1 MSIDWFTFAA
11 QLVNLLLL
19 IWLLKRFLY
28 GPILAA
34 IATREKRIT
43 EELAQAK
50 ARQAQADHRR
60 EEFRHKVHD
69 IDQRKAALL
78 TEATQ
83 KAQAEYQSLLEEA
96 RKSADAIGQKRL
108 KSLHEKIDRLNQ
120 SLSQRVQEEVFAIAR
135 KTLAELATVSLEA
148 QMTAALL
155 QRLQALN
162 AKQKSS
168 LQAALASHPS
178 TSVVRSAFELP
189 AAQREAI
196 QNTLNDIMAGDIQLR
211 FETEPE
217 LVSGIE
223 LVTSGYKLAWS
234 ISDYLDSVEK
244 GVGDLLQKQEE
255 SPQAVAPAD
264 SSDEA
269 GR

>member
-28 GPILAA
+28 RPILAA
-34 IATREKRIT
+34 IAAREKRIT
-43 EELAQAK
+43 EELAQAQ
-50 ARQAQADHRR
+50 ARQAEADQQR
-60 EEFRHKVHD
+60 EEYRHKVDD
-69 IDQRKAALL
+69 IEQRKAALL
-78 TEATQ
+78 TEAMQ
-83 KAQAEYQSLLEEA
+83 KAQAEYRRLLDEA
-96 RKSADAIGQKRL
+96 RKSADELGHKRL

-120 SLSQRVQEEVFAIAR
+120 SLAQRVQDEVFAIAR
-135 KTLAELATVSLEA
+135 KTLAELASVSLEA

-155 QRLQALN
+155 QRLQALK
-162 AKQKSS
+162 AKQKSR

-178 TSVVRSAFELP
+178 TAVVRSAFELP

-196 QNTLNDIMAGDIQLR
+196 HNTLNDILAVDVRLR
-211 FETEPE
+211 FETEPG
-217 LVSGIE
+217 LLSGIE
-223 LVTSGYKLAWS
+223 LTASGYRLAWS

-244 GVGDLLQKQEE
+244 GVGELLQKQEE
-255 SPQAVAPAD
+255 SPQAAPAGNP
-264 SSDEA
+264 DEA

>member
-11 QLVNLLLL
+11 QVINLLLL

-28 GPILAA
+28 RPILAA
-34 IATREKRIT
+34 IAAREKRIT

-50 ARQAQADHRR
+50 ARQAEADQQRD
-60 EEFRHKVHD
+60 EFRHKVD
-69 IDQRKAALL
+69 EIDQRKAALL

-83 KAQAEYQSLLEEA
+83 KAQAEYQRLLEEA
-96 RKSADAIGQKRL
+96 RKSADELGHKRL
-108 KSLHEKIDRLNQ
+108 KTLHEKIDRLNQ
-120 SLSQRVQEEVFAIAR
+120 SLAQRVQQEVFAIAR
-135 KTLAELATVSLEA
+135 KTLAELASVSLEA

-155 QRLQALN
+155 QRLQALD
-162 AKQKSS
+162 AKQKSRM
-168 LQAALASHPS
+168 QAALASHPS
-178 TSVVRSAFELP
+178 TPVVRSAFELP

-211 FETEPE
+211 FETEPD
-217 LVSGIE
+217 LLSGIE
-223 LVTSGYKLAWS
+223 LTASGYKLAWS

-244 GVGDLLQKQEE
+244 GVGELLQKEEE
-255 SPQAVAPAD
+255 SPQEMAPAG